1 MTTKQRIL
9 KISEKLFF
17 EQGIANVRLQ
27 QIADNSGI
35 SVGNLAYHFKNK
47 EVIVEEVYNDLL
59 RELSA
64 LHSGKINF
72 EGLKNFDDYF
82 SAIFDFQIRNGFY
95 LNNFWEIERTYPKIK
110 KVWQKLNDKMLQHLG
125 KRIIENARSGNFREN
140 DFDKAYELLS
150 HALLLTL
157 NYRIPQQILRSKPVK
172 EVYFKK
178 SLWNLL
184 YPYFTAKGKKEYN
197 KLNIS

>member
-59 RELSA
+59 KELSA

-110 KVWQKLNDKMLQHLG
+110 KVWQKLNDKMLQQLS
-125 KRIIENARSGNFREN
+125 KRIIENVRSGNFKEN
-140 DFDKAYELLS
+140 DFDKTDDLLS
-150 HALLLTL
+150 NALLLVL

-172 EVYFKK
+172 EILFKK